1 MFKNSERRN
10 DLDKAYHQLIRVVFD
25 NVERMAEEHQ
35 KTPRGVVM
43 MGKPAK
49 QYWQSFAMGLGT
61 VQGASLFLNS

>member
-10 DLDKAYHQLIRVVFD
+10 DLDKAYHHLIRVVFD

-43 MGKPAK
+43 MGKLAK
-49 QYWQSFAMGLGT
+49 QYSHD
-61 VQGASLFLNS
+61 